1 MSKQPPSLPPEPL
14 DQKPKRRERAPSPRK
29 TTRDLPQQ
37 REPARRGRPA
47 RKPPARRGFRPED
60 LRQQA
65 VPMVIIATV
74 LLVGLLV
81 IDRFVINIL
90 PFVGGSA
97 ADQPITDPDAPLAPF
112 FASQVLEW
120 GDKIREWAEQYDVN
134 PNVIAIVMQIES
146 CGDPVAISSAGALGL
161 MQVMPFHFDNGENML
176 NPDTNVRVGMG
187 VFYECL
193 TQFAGWDLGMALACY
208 NGGPRVT
215 QIDFSQWAAETQ
227 SYYRWAT
234 GLWSDV
240 RAGHESSDTLNEWLD
255 AGGQRLCQ

>member
-1 MSKQPPSLPPEPL
+1 MAKQPSQPLPLPP
-14 DQKPKRRERAPSPRK
+14 KRE
-29 TTRDLPQQ
+29 
-37 REPARRGRPA
+37 
-47 RKPPARRGFRPED
+47 PPARPKPKPETARRASSSRSKPSGRIERIAAQLRDFR
-60 LRQQA
+60 RWI
-65 VPMVIIATV
+65 VPTTLAGIA
-74 LLVGLLV
+74 LIVGLLV
-81 IDRFVINIL
+81 IDAYLVDVV
-90 PFVGGSA
+90 PFTGSRH
-97 ADQPITDPDAPLAPF
+97 DQPITDPSAPLAPF
-112 FASQVLEW
+112 YADQVLSWRDE
-120 GDKIREWAEQYDVN
+120 IYAWAKQYSVN

-161 MQVMPFHFDNGENML
+161 MQVMPFHFQNGENMI
-176 NPDTNVRVGMG
+176 NPDTNVMRGMT

-234 GLWSDV
+234 GLWTDV
-240 RAGHESSDTLNEWLD
+240 QAGSETSQTLNEWLG